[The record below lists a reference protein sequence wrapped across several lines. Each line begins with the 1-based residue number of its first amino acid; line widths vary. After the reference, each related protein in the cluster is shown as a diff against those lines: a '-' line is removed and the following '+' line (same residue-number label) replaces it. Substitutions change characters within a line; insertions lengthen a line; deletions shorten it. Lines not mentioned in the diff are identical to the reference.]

1 MKSLITNN
9 DSPLTMRKTQISRH
23 FAALAAGGRAG
34 LLKLSLACAVAA
46 LLVAAPNAFAG
57 VLVQYALP
65 AVTGVLPQNTAANMS
80 AGNVTTNFPTA
91 WNNFTTT
98 AVPWVFG
105 PNNNTATIAQ
115 AISGNQFFSVT
126 LSPNSGYALSVTNLT
141 FYVKRGGGTTRGYT
155 VRSSL
160 DSYAT
165 DLGTNL
171 LTTTVTQYTVTNSS
185 AFTNLLSPVTFRL
198 YWFADSVTTA
208 FTFSNLTFNGY
219 VAASAAPPGVPTG
232 LAAIAGNNQVALS
245 WTAAVN
251 DVTYNVYRSTS
262 SGGTY
267 TKLVAGTG
275 ISTTTFTDTTAVNG
289 TPYFYEVTALNLA
302 AAESAPTAYVAATPV
317 APAAVP
323 TFTVVTPGVNQVT
336 LSWSTSSG
344 ATGYNL
350 KRSTT
355 SGSGYVTV
363 TNNISTTNFTDTTAL
378 YGGVT
383 YYYVVSSLV
392 ATTPNTVESANSA
405 QTNAVPTGVSAVP
418 AGLTAAADVN
428 QVNLAWSA
436 TAGATSYNV
445 YRGTSTGAESYL
457 ANASGTAF
465 ADTTAVGGTK
475 YFYYITGTNI
485 YAESAASA
493 EVSTTP
499 YIVPVPKLV
508 FHFDDSGTSTYSDT
522 NGGGSNVVLN
532 LYSPFNLTATPVLTD
547 FHTASGVGVAG
558 GKALGFTGT
567 NVAATGLPGAGN
579 VSSNLPNPTT
589 ANLAFGTL
597 TNWTASIWFEPTNN
611 WTAASTLVAFGANGY
626 ANTGHAGVIG
636 ITWSSSNAITVVFDG
651 NLAGSPTAVAVLSTN
666 IPINQWSLVTAS
678 YDGTNFNVYYGTAT
692 SASALV
698 TNVTAYPGQALATG
712 NTNGWAS
719 FGALGDGTIPY
730 KGYLDEFRFYAGASG
745 SAFAENIRKSAF
757 TSAAPSNLAATP
769 GAGQVSL
776 TWTPPA
782 VASATAVTY
791 NIKRS
796 TNSAAETTLPLGTNY
811 TGTSF
816 TDLTALGGVTYYYVV
831 SAVTFDGES
840 TNSQEK
846 SVTPTLALPSAPA
859 TFTVVPSNGVV
870 FLNWSL
876 SAGAATYNIYRA
888 TISGAETNNP
898 VSVANPTSSYA
909 DTNLTNGVTYYYEI
923 TAVSGAGESLPTAEL
938 TATPNVPSAVPVV
951 TATANANNTVTLSW
965 SAVANTSL
973 TTPLTYNVYRSTVT
987 GTEVLFTNLSAAG
1000 FIDPVAYNGATYYY
1014 KVTSLNGN
1022 GESAKSTEVY
1032 ATPTGVP
1039 LPPTNLS
1046 PVAGATNVALSWT
1059 ASIAVATG
1067 YNVYRGLSSG
1077 TEAYYASVAGT
1088 AFNDTNVSV
1097 GTTYYYYVTG
1107 TNIYGEGLASA
1118 ETNAIPYG
1126 IPALA
1131 IQMPFDET
1139 NTGSDYF
1146 TTNAYAPYGYANIY
1160 NICVMGN
1167 DTNNLTLTNIDLHG
1181 AAGSGV
1187 GGVGAALDYSSRTN
1201 QGGAGQPAYA
1211 TYDKNDAN
1219 WFYSTV
1225 PAWTAS
1231 MWFKPTVPFGT
1242 ANADLFVV
1250 GIGTTAYAG
1259 QANAIGLR
1267 SIGTNVLAARVNNGT
1282 DLRFTLPAG
1291 LTANAWHFVALSYDG
1306 FTLRTYLGS
1315 DTSPVIQ
1322 IGTNTIAGSV
1332 NFSNTVAMMF
1342 GNNINSYS
1350 EVFAGFMDDFRFYT
1364 GPSDSNYVETI
1375 RQSGIPTV
1383 APTVTVNPASTN
1395 VQCGSTL
1402 SLTTSGVSGTP
1413 PLAYQWYDYASNP
1426 IANAT
1431 NITLTL
1437 TNVHPS
1443 QNGNYSVIVTNSL
1456 GSATNFCTLTVTD
1469 TVPPV
1474 ITLNG
1479 NNPTTVILGTAYTD
1493 AGATA
1498 VDACDG
1504 SVSVTTS
1511 NGVNTAVAGTYT
1523 VTYTANDGVN
1533 YATNTRTV
1541 NVVTNY
1547 LVQLDFGTPPSTV
1560 PTPPG
1565 FTKITMVNYAYGT
1578 NVTFANVAGSGYTL
1592 TFTNIRAY
1600 TANGATFETDG
1611 FLFPSANTPP
1621 YLPSSSF
1628 NLSGLPTNSQVTIYS
1643 CWGWDSS
1650 GHAANFTYA
1659 GLTNQLTLGNGI
1671 TNPGTNNLQNIG
1683 TMVANAS
1690 GTVGGTITGAARN
1703 AGQEGEFGGM
1713 IFFVQIASAPTAT
1726 ISPATATVEC
1736 SKSTNLTAVA
1746 VGAGPLTYQWYDY
1759 NDSPIANATNVTLT
1773 LTNLHGAQSGNYY
1786 VTVANLAGSVT
1797 ATNTVVVQDTTPPV
1811 ITANTNMTIYVPY
1824 GYPGTNAYYTVVATD
1839 ACSGSSVTTGGTPA
1853 SGSFFALGTNTVNT
1867 YAIDTS
1873 ANTNTGTFKVIIV
1886 SLPPPLSTNAYLTS
1900 LVFSPSSGFAPAF
1913 TSNVLTGY
1921 NETNAYG
1928 DTPTVTVTNAD
1939 PTATNTLIVNGVSL
1953 GILTNSTA
1961 SVPLSL
1967 GIGSTNVVAVQVVS
1981 QDLSVTNT
1989 YVVDVTEQALSLSTN
2004 AYLTSLVFSPS
2015 AGFAPA
2021 FTSNVLTGY
2030 NETNAYGDT
2039 PTVTVTNADLTA
2051 TNTLIVNGVSLG
2063 LLTNGIASAQLTL
2076 GVGSTNV
2083 LSVQVVSQDL
2093 SATNNYVVDVTRL
2106 ALPLSTN
2113 ALLAGLSIS
2122 PGALS
2127 QTFSSG
2133 TTNYTATNSYSQNP
2147 VTVTA
2152 TSADVNATLALSFTN
2167 GAYGVA
2173 VTNSLSASGNSLQLN
2188 PPVNTVAV
2196 RVVSQDLSQTNVY
2209 TVAVLL
2215 QPSQT
2220 VPHLTNSVSGN
2231 SLVLNWAAD
2240 HLGYRLLVQTNNLN
2254 KGVSGNTNDW
2264 ATVANS
2270 TSITATNIAII
2281 KAGVTNEY
2289 YKLVYP

>member
-1 MKSLITNN
+1 
-9 DSPLTMRKTQISRH
+9 
-23 FAALAAGGRAG
+23 
-34 LLKLSLACAVAA
+34 
-46 LLVAAPNAFAG
+46 
-57 VLVQYALP
+57 
-65 AVTGVLPQNTAANMS
+65 
-80 AGNVTTNFPTA
+80 
-91 WNNFTTT
+91 
-98 AVPWVFG
+98 
-105 PNNNTATIAQ
+105 
-115 AISGNQFFSVT
+115 
-126 LSPNSGYALSVTNLT
+126 
-141 FYVKRGGGTTRGYT
+141 
-155 VRSSL
+155 
-160 DSYAT
+160 
-165 DLGTNL
+165 
-171 LTTTVTQYTVTNSS
+171 
-185 AFTNLLSPVTFRL
+185 
-198 YWFADSVTTA
+198 
-208 FTFSNLTFNGY
+208 
-219 VAASAAPPGVPTG
+219 
-232 LAAIAGNNQVALS
+232 
-245 WTAAVN
+245 
-251 DVTYNVYRSTS
+251 
-262 SGGTY
+262 
-267 TKLVAGTG
+267 
-275 ISTTTFTDTTAVNG
+275 
-289 TPYFYEVTALNLA
+289 
-302 AAESAPTAYVAATPV
+302 
-317 APAAVP
+317 
-323 TFTVVTPGVNQVT
+323 
-336 LSWSTSSG
+336 
-344 ATGYNL
+344 
-350 KRSTT
+350 
-355 SGSGYVTV
+355 
-363 TNNISTTNFTDTTAL
+363 
-378 YGGVT
+378 
-383 YYYVVSSLV
+383 VVSSLV

-418 AGLTAAADVN
+418 AVLTATPDVN

-436 TAGATSYNV
+436 TAGATGYNM
-445 YRGTSTGAESYL
+445 YRSTTSGSGYVVLTAGV
-457 ANASGTAF
+457 NVSGTTF
-465 ADTTAVGGTK
+465 ADTTAVSGVTN
-475 YFYYITGTNI
+475 YYVVTGTNA
-485 YAESAASA
+485 YAESAFSAQASA
-493 EVSTTP
+493 KP
-499 YIVPVPKLV
+499 YTVPLPKLV
-508 FHFDDSGTSTYSDT
+508 FHLNDSGANTASDT
-522 NGGGSNVVLN
+522 SGGGSNVVLN
-532 LYSPFNLTATPVLTD
+532 LYSPYNTTNSVQTD
-547 FHTASGVGVAG
+547 LHSAGGAGVGG
-558 GKALGFTGT
+558 GKAL
-567 NVAATGLPGAGN
+567 NVTVSPYGAAATGLPGVGNISSNAANPTCANVAFGN
-579 VSSNLPNPTT
+579 VSNWT
-589 ANLAFGTL
+589 ASVWFKPL
-597 TNWTASIWFEPTNN
+597 TNWTATEYLATWGIDTKSDIGT
-611 WTAASTLVAFGANGY
+611 
-626 ANTGHAGVIG
+626 AGVIG
-636 ITWSSSNAITVVFDG
+636 ITQTGSNVITVNLQGAANG
-651 NLAGSPTAVAVLSTN
+651 NAVLVATIPGGIPTN
-666 IPINQWSLVTAS
+666 VWNFITAS
-678 YDGTNFNVYYGTAT
+678 YDGINFSLYYGTDT
-692 SASALV
+692 SASTLV
-698 TNVTAYPGQALATG
+698 TNIVSF
-712 NTNGWAS
+712 TNNIVSYSTDGWVIL
-719 FGALGDGTIPY
+719 GAKGTDGTSPF
-730 KGYLDEFRFYAGASG
+730 KGNIDEFRFYVGASG
-745 SAFAENIRKSAF
+745 SSFAENIRQSAF

-840 TNSQEK
+840 TNSQEV